1 VVGWRRFI
9 LPSREC
15 RRAGHERVM
24 YAAIER
30 IGETS
35 IRTVKSFYET
45 LAFSSLVFFKI
56 FDRKSYNSAM
66 RMVLVNQIY
75 FTSVQVLPLFI
86 AVSILFGSPIVGITL
101 QVLKH
106 FGLADRM
113 GSVLM
118 GFVVTELSPFMTVLL
133 IALRSSSAINAE
145 IAVMKVNRELKT
157 LDVFGI
163 DVLDYLFLPRIIN
176 GILSIVCLSSLFSIL
191 ALASGALFSRYL
203 FDMSVN
209 DYTTLLFLSA
219 DFSDLFILF
228 IKCILLGFFITL
240 IPIRFG
246 LRATHELTS
255 IPISVLNGMVKVFI
269 AIVIIEVLSL
279 LLRFI

>member
-1 VVGWRRFI
+1 
-9 LPSREC
+9 
-15 RRAGHERVM
+15 M

-35 IRTVKSFYET
+35 IRAARSFYDT
-45 LAFSSLVFFKI
+45 LAFSSLVFFKM
-56 FDRKSYNSAM
+56 FDRKSYNCAM

-86 AVSILFGSPIVGITL
+86 AVSILFGSPMVGITL
-101 QVLKH
+101 HILKN

-145 IAVMKVNRELKT
+145 IAVMKVNRELRT

-176 GILSIVCLSSLFSIL
+176 GILSIVCLSSLFSVL
-191 ALASGALFSRYL
+191 ALTSGAMFSRLL
-203 FDMSVN
+203 FNLSFN

-219 DFSDLFILF
+219 NFSDLFILLV
-228 IKCILLGFFITL
+228 KCVLLGFFITL

-279 LLRFI
+279 LLRFL

>member
-1 VVGWRRFI
+1 
-9 LPSREC
+9 
-15 RRAGHERVM
+15 M

-35 IRTVKSFYET
+35 IRTARAFYET
-45 LAFSSLVFFKI
+45 LAFSSLVFFKL
-56 FDRKSYNSAM
+56 FDRKSFNSAM
-66 RMVLVNQIY
+66 RMVLVNQLY
-75 FTSVQVLPLFI
+75 FTSVQILPLFI

-101 QVLKH
+101 QVLKQ

-118 GFVVTELSPFMTVLL
+118 GVVVTEISPFMTVLL

-157 LDVFGI
+157 LDMFRI

-176 GILSIVCLSSLFSIL
+176 GILSVICLSTLFSIL
-191 ALASGALFSRYL
+191 ALASGAFFSRYIL
-203 FDMSVN
+203 DMSFD

-219 DFSDLFILF
+219 DFSDLFILLV
-228 IKCILLGFFITL
+228 KCIFLGFFITL

-246 LRATHELTS
+246 LRATDELTS

-269 AIVIIEVLSL
+269 AIVIIEVISL

>member
-1 VVGWRRFI
+1 
-9 LPSREC
+9 
-15 RRAGHERVM
+15 M
-24 YAAIER
+24 YTAIER
-30 IGETS
+30 IGEKS
-35 IRTVKSFYET
+35 IRTAKSFYET
-45 LAFSSLVFFKI
+45 LAFSSLVFFKM
-56 FDRKSYNSAM
+56 FDRTSYNSAM

-86 AVSILFGSPIVGITL
+86 AVSILFGSPMVGITL
-101 QVLKH
+101 QVLQH

-145 IAVMKVNRELKT
+145 IAVMKVNQELKT

-176 GILSIVCLSSLFSIL
+176 GILSVVCLSSLFSIL

-203 FDMSVN
+203 FNMSIN

-219 DFSDLFILF
+219 DFSDLFILLV
-228 IKCILLGFFITL
+228 KCILLGFFITL

-246 LRATHELTS
+246 LRATTHELTS

-269 AIVIIEVLSL
+269 AIVVIEVLSL

>member
-1 VVGWRRFI
+1 MAPATG
-9 LPSREC
+9 PSPGC
-15 RRAGHERVM
+15 RRRDGGRIM

-30 IGETS
+30 IGESS
-35 IRTVKSFYET
+35 IRTARSFYET
-45 LAFSSLVFFKI
+45 LAFSSLVFFKL
-56 FDRKSYNSAM
+56 FDRKSFNSAM

-157 LDVFGI
+157 LDVFRI

-191 ALASGALFSRYL
+191 ALASGAVFSRYL
-203 FDMSVN
+203 LDMSFD

-219 DFSDLFILF
+219 DFSDLFILLV
-228 IKCILLGFFITL
+228 KCVFLGFFITL

-269 AIVIIEVLSL
+269 AIVIIEVISL

>member
-1 VVGWRRFI
+1 
-9 LPSREC
+9 
-15 RRAGHERVM
+15 M
-24 YAAIER
+24 YATIER

-35 IRTVKSFYET
+35 IRTARSFYET
-45 LAFSSLVFFKI
+45 LAFSSLVFFKM
-56 FDRKSYNSAM
+56 FDRTSYNSAM

-86 AVSILFGSPIVGITL
+86 AVSILFGSPMVGITL

-118 GFVVTELSPFMTVLL
+118 GFIVTELSPFMTVLL

-191 ALASGALFSRYL
+191 ALASGALFSRFL
-203 FDMSVN
+203 FDLGIN
-209 DYTTLLFLSA
+209 EYTNLLFLSA
-219 DFSDLFILF
+219 DFSDLFILLV
-228 IKCILLGFFITL
+228 KCILLGFFITL

-246 LRATHELTS
+246 LRATDELTS
-255 IPISVLNGMVKVFI
+255 IPVSVLNGMVKVFI

-279 LLRFI
+279 LLRFL